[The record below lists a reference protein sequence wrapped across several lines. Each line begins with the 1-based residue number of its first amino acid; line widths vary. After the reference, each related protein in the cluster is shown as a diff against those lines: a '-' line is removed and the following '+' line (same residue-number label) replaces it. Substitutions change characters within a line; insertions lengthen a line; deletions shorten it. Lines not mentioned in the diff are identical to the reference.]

1 MNNSLYGNYRT
12 RTFCDIWNSESS
24 FETDIKDSP
33 FAGSI
38 SDENIN
44 LLYYLLYASY
54 GNSHIASSDENQ
66 FKYKVYS
73 VIYKYGPTWE
83 SRVKI
88 QKELRDLIGTE
99 DLFLGSTEIYNHS
112 NNPSI
117 RPTTQTLDEL
127 TTIDDQNVTK
137 RKRNKLDAYSLLYQM
152 LVSDVTQEFINRFK
166 PLFLQIVEPNLPLW
180 YITDEDDEETLC
192 V

>member
-12 RTFCDIWNSESS
+12 RTFCDIWNSETS
-24 FETDIKDSP
+24 FETDFKESP

-54 GNSHIASSDENQ
+54 GNSHIGSSDENQ

-73 VIYKYGPTWE
+73 VIFKYGPTWE
-83 SRVKI
+83 SRIKI
-88 QKELRDLIGTE
+88 QKELRDLMGTE

-117 RPTTQTLDEL
+117 KPTTQTLDEL

-166 PLFLQIVEPNLPLW
+166 PLFLQIVEPQLPLW
-180 YITDEDDEETLC
+180 YITDENDEETLC